1 MAVFGMPWLV
11 IWKNPMVEEAR
22 RIWSTTIERVL
33 ERSMM
38 GSDNLAFRV
47 KDFGLGEFWGGW
59 WKMRGMVVRPES
71 TRPFT
76 PSVVVLG
83 WVGTGN
89 GRHCY
94 GHSLCDSD
102 DGWGKRNVWVLRG
115 TQRDKM
121 RFVFIVGESLT
132 TEIPIT

>member
-1 MAVFGMPWLV
+1 MPWLV
-11 IWKNPMVEEAR
+11 IWKNPMVEEAG

-59 WKMRGMVVRPES
+59 WKMRGMVVRSES

-76 PSVVVLG
+76 PVWIHLTSSLLQVCCSLG
-83 WVGTGN
+83 
-89 GRHCY
+89 
-94 GHSLCDSD
+94 LD
-102 DGWGKRNVWVLRG
+102 DGWGKRNVWGLRG

-132 TEIPIT
+132 IDITIT